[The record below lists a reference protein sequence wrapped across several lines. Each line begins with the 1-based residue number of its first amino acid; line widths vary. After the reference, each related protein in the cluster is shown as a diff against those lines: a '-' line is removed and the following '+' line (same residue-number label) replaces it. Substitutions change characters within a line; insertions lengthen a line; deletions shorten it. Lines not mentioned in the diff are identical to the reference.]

1 MPELE
6 YKCGYCGK
14 LYPTIEQRTT
24 CEMTCGAAKK
34 KAEAEKAEANRKA
47 EEAKAKEEY
56 ESKKK
61 ARYDDLMKDLET
73 TAKKYSDFVKDYG
86 ELKFKIDQ
94 KTFPASRVFDI
105 FDLIFGL

>member
-6 YKCGYCGK
+6 YKCGHCGK
-14 LYPTIEQRTT
+14 PYPTIEQRTT
-24 CEMTCGAAKK
+24 CEMTCGAAIK

-61 ARYDDLMKDLET
+61 ARYDDLMKDLEM
-73 TAKKYSDFVKDYG
+73 TAKKYSDFVKEYG

-94 KTFPASRVFDI
+94 RTFPASRVFDI

>member
-6 YKCGYCGK
+6 YSCGYCGK
-14 LYPTIEQRTT
+14 SYPSIDQRTT
-24 CEMTCGAAKK
+24 CEMTCSAAIK
-34 KAEAEKAEANRKA
+34 KAEADKIEAERKA
-47 EEAKAKEEY
+47 AEAKAKEEY

-61 ARYDDLMKDLET
+61 VRYDDLMKDLES

-94 KTFPASRVFDI
+94 KTFPASRIFDV
-105 FDLIFGL
+105 FDLIFGM